1 MGIIISATGRPFTD
15 RTAAELKASVISA
28 ELGEVYEVID
38 HPEGGF
44 AVARKNGAIAASSP
58 TSSVEV
64 SYNHGQPVCSSPVLP
79 TTSVKDGKQKTWD
92 TPDQMSGMPVER
104 LVNTNIRSKHIAETP
119 QPVGKTAA
127 ESPHVNED
135 DLYRTIR
142 LHPAV
147 ASFWLWLIVTVIGL
161 FAAFSPHFFLAHILN
176 IDQHYVDNMSTIGL
190 IPMVSMIGV
199 ISITSAL
206 LNMTY
211 GYYVS
216 RYQVGPD
223 MIETYYGLVS
233 RKMQRI
239 EYRHIRSVNVDQ
251 GFMGRMLNYGKVEI
265 STAASEG
272 GDLIFNNVADPTL
285 VQEQIYRR
293 KKAQHVNKE
302 AEEDE

>member
-1 MGIIISATGRPFTD
+1 MGMIVSATGLPFTD
-15 RTAAELKASVISA
+15 RTAAEMKASVITA

-38 HPEGGF
+38 HPDGGF
-44 AVARKNGAIAASSP
+44 AVTRKNGAATITGASS
-58 TSSVEV
+58 SREEKFNFSNDV
-64 SYNHGQPVCSSPVLP
+64 SSSPVLP
-79 TTSVKDGKQKTWD
+79 MARAKNSNLNPWDIPAKVSDGK
-92 TPDQMSGMPVER
+92 
-104 LVNTNIRSKHIAETP
+104 LVNTNIRAKNIAETS
-119 QPVGKTAA
+119 PVAGKPAT
-127 ESPHVNED
+127 ESQRDKGD
-135 DLYRTIR
+135 DLHRTIR

-147 ASFWLWLIVTVIGL
+147 ASFWLWHVVTVFGL

-176 IDQHYVDNMSTIGL
+176 VGQIYVDNMSTYGL
-190 IPMVSMIGV
+190 IPMVSMIGA
-199 ISITSAL
+199 ISMASAL

-211 GYYVS
+211 GYYVR

-223 MIETYYGLVS
+223 MIETYYGMVS
-233 RKMQRI
+233 RKTQRI

-251 GFMGRMLNYGKVEI
+251 GFVGRLLNYGTVEI

-293 KKAQHVNKE
+293 KKTQHVRKE